1 MKYVLVTGG
10 FDPVH
15 SGHIEYFKA
24 AKKLGDKLVVGLNS
38 DDWLTRKKGKP
49 FMPLKERI
57 TVIENLQM
65 VDDIIVWD
73 DSNDNAGGAIFKLRC
88 TTGNDDTIVF
98 ANGGDR
104 GESNTPEVK
113 FWKGTSGVEFAFNVG
128 GEKKNSSSV
137 ILNNWDKE
145 FAIRDWG
152 TWSVLKEYPNVKV
165 KELVVKPGQSLSM
178 QRHQHREELW
188 FVAEGT
194 ATVGTLN
201 VSSDY
206 DYYTVE
212 KLHTTTIKKKQ
223 WHQLQNKQDEM
234 LRVVEI
240 QYGDLCEED
249 DIERK

>member
-88 TTGNDDTIVF
+88 ITGNDDTVVF

-128 GEKKNSSSV
+128 GDKKNSSSV

-188 FVAEGT
+188 FVSEGT
-194 ATVGTLN
+194 ATVGTIN
-201 VSSDY
+201 SSSDY
-206 DYYTVE
+206 EEFLVE

-223 WHQLQNKQDEM
+223 WHQLQNKQNEM

>member
-88 TTGNDDTIVF
+88 LTGNDDTVVF

-152 TWSVLKEYPNVKV
+152 TWSVLKEYPSVKV

-178 QRHQHREELW
+178 QRHQYRDELW

-206 DYYTVE
+206 EEFLVE
-212 KLHTTTIKKKQ
+212 KLHFTTIRKKQ

>member
-88 TTGNDDTIVF
+88 ITGNDDTVVF

-104 GESNTPEVK
+104 GESNTPELK

-128 GEKKNSSSV
+128 GDKKNSSSV

-188 FVAEGT
+188 FVSEGT
-194 ATVGTLN
+194 ATVGTIN
-201 VSSDY
+201 SSSDY
-206 DYYTVE
+206 EEFLVE

-223 WHQLQNKQDEM
+223 WHQLQNKQNEM

>member
-88 TTGNDDTIVF
+88 ITGNDDTVVF

-128 GEKKNSSSV
+128 GDKKNSSSV

-188 FVAEGT
+188 FVSEGT
-194 ATVGTLN
+194 ATVGTIN
-201 VSSDY
+201 SSSDY
-206 DYYTVE
+206 EEFLVE

-223 WHQLQNKQDEM
+223 WHQLQNKHKGM

>member
-15 SGHIEYFKA
+15 SGHTEYFKA

-88 TTGNDDTIVF
+88 ITGNDDTVVF

-152 TWSVLKEYPNVKV
+152 TWSVLKEYPSVKV

-212 KLHTTTIKKKQ
+212 KLCTTTIRKKQ

>member
-88 TTGNDDTIVF
+88 ITGNDDTVVF

-104 GESNTPEVK
+104 GESNTPELK

-128 GEKKNSSSV
+128 GDKKNSSSV

-188 FVAEGT
+188 FVSEGT
-194 ATVGTLN
+194 ATVGTIN
-201 VSSDY
+201 SSSDY
-206 DYYTVE
+206 EEFLVE
-212 KLHTTTIKKKQ
+212 KLRTTTIKKKQ
-223 WHQLQNKQDEM
+223 WHQLQNKHKGM

>member
-88 TTGNDDTIVF
+88 ITGNDDTVVF

-104 GESNTPEVK
+104 GESNTPELK

-128 GEKKNSSSV
+128 GDKKNSSSV

-188 FVAEGT
+188 FVSEGT
-194 ATVGTLN
+194 ATVGTIN
-201 VSSDY
+201 SSSDY
-206 DYYTVE
+206 EEFLVE
-212 KLHTTTIKKKQ
+212 KLCTTTIKKKQ
-223 WHQLQNKQDEM
+223 WHQLQNKQNEM